1 MSGGCDSGTCTY
13 CYNIRARAGC
23 QWDGG
28 VCWLRRKLS
37 ETELSSH
44 CVSEKAASNVVPDI
58 SRDESKQESIWQH
71 ALLEPEQAARL
82 LLHRKVINAPW
93 AWKQEYLVQPTPPAR
108 GGTLTPVA
116 NFSSPSNRAGSGHQ
130 AIPDIV
136 CGMEFEP
143 HGWLLATAGVSKQVR
158 LYSLASG
165 LEEGNCSLQSSP
177 LRVHRLASK
186 LSSLTWHPD
195 QPGVV
200 TVGDY
205 DGVVVQLD
213 VESGHVVAEG
223 DEHSGRR
230 VWSVSHSQS
239 RPHLVASASE
249 DGSVIFWAGKF
260 LGEVVGK
267 LTPNPNPKPNP
278 GKSGGPGACAVTAVQ
293 FSPFD
298 EYGLAVA
305 CADSRA
311 YVYDLRC
318 TSHPV
323 SILQGHSRPVS
334 YVKYLSRDA
343 LVTASTD
350 ATLKTWSLP
359 LANSNTNQMSA
370 LPGLGNKTYSGH
382 PNTKNFVGLSVYP
395 EEGLVACGS
404 EGSSVYAYSLAW
416 EVPLA
421 SASLM
426 EGGSCNPDALCS
438 AVAWQPAGSLPPG
451 NSPLLAA
458 ASSDGHIKVL
468 GLDLVE

>member
-1 MSGGCDSGTCTY
+1 MSGCDSGTCTY
-13 CYNIRARAGC
+13 CYNIRARAGR
-23 QWDGG
+23 QRDAG

-37 ETELSSH
+37 ETELSSY
-44 CVSEKAASNVVPDI
+44 CVSEKASSNEVPDI
-58 SRDESKQESIWQH
+58 SHDESKQESIWQH

-108 GGTLTPVA
+108 GGTLTTVA
-116 NFSSPSNRAGSGHQ
+116 NFSSPVNRAGTGHQ
-130 AIPDIV
+130 STPQADIV

-158 LYSLASG
+158 LYSLANA
-165 LEEGNCSLQSSP
+165 LEGGNHIEQSSP

-195 QPGVV
+195 QPGVA

-213 VESGHVVAEG
+213 LESGHVVAEG

-239 RPHLVASASE
+239 KPHLVASASE
-249 DGSVIFWAGKF
+249 DGSVIFWAGNF
-260 LGEVVGK
+260 LAEVVGK
-267 LTPNPNPKPNP
+267 LTPNPNLA
-278 GKSGGPGACAVTAVQ
+278 KSGGNCNHCTAVTAVQ

-311 YVYDLRC
+311 YVYDLRR

-359 LANSNTNQMSA
+359 LANSNTNQMSP
-370 LPGLGNKTYSGH
+370 LPVNKTYSGH

-404 EGSSVYAYSLAW
+404 EGSSVYTYSLAW

-426 EGGSCNPDALCS
+426 GGEFCQADALCS

-468 GLDLVE
+468 GLDLVVD

>member
-1 MSGGCDSGTCTY
+1 
-13 CYNIRARAGC
+13 
-23 QWDGG
+23 
-28 VCWLRRKLS
+28 LRRKLS
-37 ETELSSH
+37 ETELSSY
-44 CVSEKAASNVVPDI
+44 CISEKAASNIVPDI
-58 SRDESKQESIWQH
+58 EISGISRNESKQESIWQH

-82 LLHRKVINAPW
+82 LLHRKIINAPW
-93 AWKQEYLVQPTPPAR
+93 TWKQEYLVQPTPPAR
-108 GGTLTPVA
+108 GGTLTQVA
-116 NFSSPSNRAGSGHQ
+116 SFSSPSNRACSGHLATPQ
-130 AIPDIV
+130 ADIV

-158 LYSLASG
+158 LYSLANG
-165 LEEGNCSLQSSP
+165 LEEGNAEQSSP
-177 LRVHRLASK
+177 ARVHRLASK

-239 RPHLVASASE
+239 KPHLVASASE

-260 LGEVVGK
+260 LGEVVGQ

-278 GKSGGPGACAVTAVQ
+278 AKSGFGPGACAVTAVQ

-311 YVYDLRC
+311 YVYDLRR

-359 LANSNTNQMSA
+359 LANSNTNQMSV
-370 LPGLGNKTYSGH
+370 LPVNKTYSGH

-426 EGGSCNPDALCS
+426 EGGSCHADALCS